1 MGYFDQLLVHDGT
14 DPLAPFVAEE
24 WTINDAGNELTLKI
38 RKGIRFNTPEA
49 FAGED
54 FGELTAHDVAWNL
67 NRQNA
72 VVNPS
77 LGAAIGAQLGA
88 TFGES
93 TAIDDY
99 TVKSPMVTDI
109 FWGIPISEFD
119 INDTTV
125 RLDSKAA
132 YEAVGAE
139 SILTKHTQHLS
150 LIHISEPT
158 RPY

>member
-1 MGYFDQLLVHDGT
+1 M
-14 DPLAPFVAEE
+14 
-24 WTINDAGNELTLKI
+24 TLKI
-38 RKGIRFNTPEA
+38 RKGIKFQTPDA

-54 FGELTAHDVAWNL
+54 FGELTAHDVAWNM

-93 TAIDDY
+93 VAVDDY

-125 RLDSKAA
+125 RLDSQKA
-132 YEAVGAE
+132 YETMGAAAVQFVPVGSGPFTIGE
-139 SILTKHTQHLS
+139 WKPNDRG
-150 LIHISEPT
+150 EGP
-158 RPY
+158 RRC